1 MPAPAQA
8 LHTADPPP
16 VHSQDQMLGGSFPQL
31 NGVGP
36 MPNAK
41 ARLQDEGAMA
51 TNFFI
56 HTPICCPSRSELVS
70 GRYFHNLKVD
80 PAKPRKKGEIICMH
94 VNESKVNGAT
104 FAKTLSENAGYKVG
118 MFGKWVRYAELR
130 VHMKCACTRRTR
142 EPWP

>member
-1 MPAPAQA
+1 
-8 LHTADPPP
+8 
-16 VHSQDQMLGGSFPQL
+16 
-31 NGVGP
+31 

-130 VHMKCACTRRTR
+130 VHMKCACTRRAR